1 MDNKKENKII
11 KYSLYL
17 GLNDKDTKTQKID
30 TIEAYKII
38 CNIIKGYDI
47 EGFTIYN
54 AQGFYIHQDKS
65 ISVENTLKI
74 ELMFID
80 EMVVDELIKQLKIIF
95 NQESI
100 IKQVEEVTS
109 ELV

>member
-1 MDNKKENKII
+1 MDKKQSKII
-11 KYSLYL
+11 KYSLYI

-30 TIEAYKII
+30 TLEAYKIL
-38 CNIIKGYDI
+38 CNLLKSYNV
-47 EGFTIYN
+47 EGFTVYN
-54 AQGFYIHQDKS
+54 AHGFYVHDDGTFTI
-65 ISVENTLKI
+65 ENTLKV
-74 ELMFID
+74 ELMFI
-80 EMVVDELIKQLKIIF
+80 EEKTVDNIIKQLKTIF

>member
-1 MDNKKENKII
+1 MEKIV

-30 TIEAYKII
+30 TLEAYKIL
-38 CNIIKGYDI
+38 CNLLKSYNV
-47 EGFTIYN
+47 EGFTVYN
-54 AQGFYIHQDKS
+54 AHGFYMHDDGTFTT
-65 ISVENTLKI
+65 ENTLKI

-80 EMVVDELIKQLKIIF
+80 EKIVDNIIKQCKIIF
-95 NQESI
+95 NQETI

>member
-1 MDNKKENKII
+1 MENKENKIV

-30 TIEAYKII
+30 TLEAYKTL
-38 CNIIKGYDI
+38 CNLLKSYNV
-47 EGFTIYN
+47 EGFTVYN
-54 AQGFYIHQDKS
+54 AHGFYVHDDGS
-65 ISVENTLKI
+65 FTVENTLKI

-80 EMVVDELIKQLKIIF
+80 EITVDDIIKQLKIIF

-100 IKQVEEVTS
+100 IKQVEKVTS

>member
-1 MDNKKENKII
+1 MENKENKIV

-30 TIEAYKII
+30 TLEAYKIL
-38 CNIIKGYDI
+38 CNLLKSYNI
-47 EGFTIYN
+47 EGFTVYN
-54 AQGFYIHQDKS
+54 AHGFYVHDDGS
-65 ISVENTLKI
+65 FTTENTLKI

-80 EMVVDELIKQLKIIF
+80 EITIDNIIKQLKIIF

-100 IKQVEEVTS
+100 IKQVEKVTS

>member
-1 MDNKKENKII
+1 MDNKNKII

-30 TIEAYKII
+30 TLEAYKIL
-38 CNIIKGYDI
+38 CNLLKSYNV
-47 EGFTIYN
+47 EGFTVYN
-54 AQGFYIHQDKS
+54 AHGFYVHDDGTFT
-65 ISVENTLKI
+65 VEDTLKV

-80 EMVVDELIKQLKIIF
+80 EITIDNIIKQLKIIF

-109 ELV
+109 TLV

>member
-1 MDNKKENKII
+1 MEKIV

-30 TIEAYKII
+30 TLEAYKIL
-38 CNIIKGYDI
+38 CNLLKSYNV
-47 EGFTIYN
+47 EGFTVYN
-54 AQGFYIHQDKS
+54 AHGFYMHDDGTFTT
-65 ISVENTLKI
+65 ENTLKI

-80 EMVVDELIKQLKIIF
+80 EKIVDNIIKQCKIIF
-95 NQESI
+95 NQETI
-100 IKQVEEVTS
+100 IKQVEEITS

>member
-1 MDNKKENKII
+1 MEKIV
-11 KYSLYL
+11 KYSLYI

-30 TIEAYKII
+30 TLEAYKIL
-38 CNIIKGYDI
+38 CNLLKSYNV
-47 EGFTIYN
+47 EGFTVYN
-54 AQGFYIHQDKS
+54 AHGFYMHDDGTFTT
-65 ISVENTLKI
+65 ENTLKI

-80 EMVVDELIKQLKIIF
+80 EKIVDNIIKQCKIIF
-95 NQESI
+95 NQECI

>member
-1 MDNKKENKII
+1 MEKIV

-30 TIEAYKII
+30 TLEAYKIL
-38 CNIIKGYDI
+38 CNLLKSYNV
-47 EGFTIYN
+47 EGFTVYN
-54 AQGFYIHQDKS
+54 AHGFYMHDDGTFTT
-65 ISVENTLKI
+65 ENTLKI

-80 EMVVDELIKQLKIIF
+80 EKIVDNIIKQCKIIF
-95 NQESI
+95 NQETI
-100 IKQVEEVTS
+100 IKQIEEVTS

>member
-1 MDNKKENKII
+1 MEKIV

-30 TIEAYKII
+30 TLEAYKIL
-38 CNIIKGYDI
+38 CNLLKSYNV
-47 EGFTIYN
+47 EGFTVYN
-54 AQGFYIHQDKS
+54 AHGFYMHNDGTFTT
-65 ISVENTLKI
+65 ENTLKI

-80 EMVVDELIKQLKIIF
+80 EKTIDNIIKQCKIIF
-95 NQESI
+95 NQECI

-109 ELV
+109 TLV

>member
-1 MDNKKENKII
+1 MDNKSKII

-30 TIEAYKII
+30 TLEAYKIL
-38 CNIIKGYDI
+38 CNLLKSYNV
-47 EGFTIYN
+47 EGFTVYN
-54 AQGFYIHQDKS
+54 AHGFYVHDDGS
-65 ISVENTLKI
+65 FTVENTLKV
-74 ELMFID
+74 ELMFIK
-80 EMVVDELIKQLKIIF
+80 ELTVDNIIKQLKTIF

-109 ELV
+109 SLV

>member
-1 MDNKKENKII
+1 MENKENKIV

-30 TIEAYKII
+30 TLEAYKIL
-38 CNIIKGYDI
+38 CNLLKSYNV
-47 EGFTIYN
+47 EGFTVYN
-54 AQGFYIHQDKS
+54 AHGFYMHDDGTFTT
-65 ISVENTLKI
+65 ENTLKV

-80 EMVVDELIKQLKIIF
+80 EKTIDNIIKQCKIVF
-95 NQESI
+95 NQECI

-109 ELV
+109 TLV

>member
-1 MDNKKENKII
+1 MEKIV

-30 TIEAYKII
+30 TLEAYKIL
-38 CNIIKGYDI
+38 CNLLKSYNV
-47 EGFTIYN
+47 EGFTVYN
-54 AQGFYIHQDKS
+54 AHGFYMHDDGTFTT
-65 ISVENTLKI
+65 ENTLKI

-80 EMVVDELIKQLKIIF
+80 EKIVDNIIKQCKITF
-95 NQESI
+95 NQECI

-109 ELV
+109 TLV

>member
-1 MDNKKENKII
+1 MDNKNKII

-30 TIEAYKII
+30 TLEAYKIL
-38 CNIIKGYDI
+38 CNLLKSYNV
-47 EGFTIYN
+47 EGFTVYN
-54 AQGFYIHQDKS
+54 AHGFYVHDDGS
-65 ISVENTLKI
+65 FTVENTLKV

-80 EMVVDELIKQLKIIF
+80 EITIDNIIKQLKIIF

>member
-1 MDNKKENKII
+1 MDNKNKII

-30 TIEAYKII
+30 TLEAYKIL
-38 CNIIKGYDI
+38 CNLLKSYNI
-47 EGFTIYN
+47 EGFTVYN
-54 AQGFYIHQDKS
+54 AHGFYVHNDGS
-65 ISVENTLKI
+65 FTVENTLKV

-80 EMVVDELIKQLKIIF
+80 EKTVDNIIKQLKIIF
-95 NQESI
+95 NQESV

>member
-1 MDNKKENKII
+1 MENKENKIV

-30 TIEAYKII
+30 TLEAYKML
-38 CNIIKGYDI
+38 CNLLKSYNV
-47 EGFTIYN
+47 EGFTVYN
-54 AQGFYIHQDKS
+54 AHGFYVHDDGTYT
-65 ISVENTLKI
+65 VENTLKV

-80 EMVVDELIKQLKIIF
+80 EITIDNIIKQLKIIF

-109 ELV
+109 KMV

>member
-1 MDNKKENKII
+1 MEKIV

-30 TIEAYKII
+30 TLEAYKIL
-38 CNIIKGYDI
+38 CNLLKSYNV
-47 EGFTIYN
+47 EGFTVYN
-54 AQGFYIHQDKS
+54 AHGFYMHNDGTFTT
-65 ISVENTLKI
+65 ENTLKV

-80 EMVVDELIKQLKIIF
+80 EKTIDNIIKQCKIIF

-100 IKQVEEVTS
+100 IKQIEEVTS
-109 ELV
+109 TLV

>member
-1 MDNKKENKII
+1 MDNKNKII

-17 GLNDKDTKTQKID
+17 GLNDKDTKTQKVD
-30 TIEAYKII
+30 TLEAYKIL
-38 CNIIKGYDI
+38 CNLLKSYNV
-47 EGFTIYN
+47 EGFTVYN
-54 AQGFYIHQDKS
+54 AHGFYVHDDGTFT
-65 ISVENTLKI
+65 VENTLKV

-80 EMVVDELIKQLKIIF
+80 EITIDEIIKQLKIIF

-109 ELV
+109 EMV